1 METLAGA
8 VVRIEPHRRS
18 RWRVLFP
25 TKTDYF
31 GSKREAV
38 AAALHFKDSCEKL
51 GIEVTVYSASR
62 IEPRQQRELDLIW
75 RKQANGGFAA
85 RVIGTNIVAYAYP
98 SSEHARDAASRP
110 GETAVRM
117 IREEMEHLR
126 WAVEVRGYEA
136 VRDDAQHVIR
146 VNNL

>member
-18 RWRVLFP
+18 RWRVRYP
-25 TKTDYF
+25 SKTDYF

-38 AAALHFKDSCEKL
+38 AAAVQFKNSCEKM
-51 GIEVTVYSASR
+51 GIEVAVYLARR
-62 IEPRQQRELDLIW
+62 IDPRHQHELDLIW
-75 RKQANGGFAA
+75 RRQANGGFAA

-98 SSEHARDAASRP
+98 SSEHATRAIRQP
-110 GETAVRM
+110 GATAVRM

-136 VRDDAQHVIR
+136 VRDDAQHIIR